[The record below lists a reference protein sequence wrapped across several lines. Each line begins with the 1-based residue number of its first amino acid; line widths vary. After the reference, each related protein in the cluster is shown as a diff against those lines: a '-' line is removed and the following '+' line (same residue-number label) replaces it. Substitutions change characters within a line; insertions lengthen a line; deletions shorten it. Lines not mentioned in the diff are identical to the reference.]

1 MAIGERSVSAA
12 YRSVGR
18 IVSGEDAAGTGADA
32 GCVCGDSMARELSA
46 AWLFA
51 LSTSFFLPRPAAL
64 MARNLCFCQKHT
76 SYVRVAPAG
85 PQAVAQAYL
94 VREPKFW
101 TLVGVRFIITPC
113 SPEAQPLVSATASQ
127 LLCVRPGGNVPTAF
141 AMGFAVRQVYSF
153 TFERVLVAG
162 AVFERPCTLSQLPEF
177 L

>member
-101 TLVGVRFIITPC
+101 TLVGVRFIITP
-113 SPEAQPLVSATASQ
+113 
-127 LLCVRPGGNVPTAF
+127 
-141 AMGFAVRQVYSF
+141 
-153 TFERVLVAG
+153 
-162 AVFERPCTLSQLPEF
+162 
-177 L
+177 